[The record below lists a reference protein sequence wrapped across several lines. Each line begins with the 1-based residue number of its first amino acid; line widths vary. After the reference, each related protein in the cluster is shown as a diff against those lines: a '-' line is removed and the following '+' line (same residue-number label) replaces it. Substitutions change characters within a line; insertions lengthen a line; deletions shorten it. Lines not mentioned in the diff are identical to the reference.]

1 MQYSTWQK
9 GIESKL
15 FWPKSTILK
24 SKSAKY
30 YDLKKIVSEIYKIKI
45 GWSPELMNDIF
56 GKTET
61 EKYGIESF
69 SKWM

>member
-15 FWPKSTILK
+15 FWRKSTILK

-45 GWSPELMNDIF
+45 G
-56 GKTET
+56 
-61 EKYGIESF
+61 
-69 SKWM
+69 

>member
-1 MQYSTWQK
+1 MQYSTWQT

-45 GWSPELMNDIF
+45 G
-56 GKTET
+56 
-61 EKYGIESF
+61 
-69 SKWM
+69 